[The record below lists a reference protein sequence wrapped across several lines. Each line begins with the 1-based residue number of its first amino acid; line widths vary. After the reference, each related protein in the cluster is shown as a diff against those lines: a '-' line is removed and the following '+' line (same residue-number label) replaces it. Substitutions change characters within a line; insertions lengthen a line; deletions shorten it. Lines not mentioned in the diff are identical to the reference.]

1 MGGFIFLKAGCTSNL
16 LMYIRLYLRI
26 WLPIH
31 ALILWKVCQCVLL
44 IRIWCMNRV
53 VSGGVTV
60 LQLLRGLSLSLSPLI
75 SFILCGIY
83 LSSIRILSCIYD
95 FVNVFRYKNHPF
107 ASLIFIFEKQIT
119 GYLDISLLLTYRVV
133 WSSIVLYL
141 TCISVFTIFD
151 VDSNSIHIARDDL
164 LHAFTDMNICP
175 IIL

>member
-1 MGGFIFLKAGCTSNL
+1 LKAGCTSNL
-16 LMYIRLYLRI
+16 LMYTRPYLRI

-119 GYLDISLLLTYRVV
+119 GYLVFHSSWHVEYFGAVMNLTWYAYP
-133 WSSIVLYL
+133 YL
-141 TCISVFTIFD
+141 IYLI
-151 VDSNSIHIARDDL
+151 
-164 LHAFTDMNICP
+164 
-175 IIL
+175 